1 MKYFI
6 RIKWDKVFKNGPSK
20 GCGKQP
26 LKNLKFKKIKKQKIK
41 NSNFLK
47 AVINK
52 FYLVHSRILSL
63 KFRLSETLKKSYW
76 IWLFASFCKNIFEL
90 NFPRQGGN
98 KRVTSNIYKV
108 FKKTQTLKY

>member
-47 AVINK
+47 AVFNK

-63 KFRLSETLKKSYW
+63 KRRLSETLKKIYW
-76 IWLFASFCKNIFEL
+76 IWLCFFLQKH
-90 NFPRQGGN
+90 
-98 KRVTSNIYKV
+98 V
-108 FKKTQTLKY
+108 